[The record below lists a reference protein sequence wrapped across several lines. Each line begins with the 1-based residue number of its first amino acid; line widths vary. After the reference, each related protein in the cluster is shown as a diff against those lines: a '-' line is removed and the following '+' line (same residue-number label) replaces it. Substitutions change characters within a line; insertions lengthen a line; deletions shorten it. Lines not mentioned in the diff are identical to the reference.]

1 MLYIVDMT
9 FKDEIYSLLDDDSL
23 TLVFPTENASRY
35 WLSSFARERCCSI
48 LASRAIAFDRFKEK
62 FSPSDERRPAD
73 KYHRLAFTSSFLE
86 SRNTGMHYLY
96 SDDCSSYFHRFVP
109 FLMGI
114 LPSLAETDSVKVEN
128 GKLRKD
134 LQILKDAYGAFLA
147 KHGLYEPLW
156 EKPSVCNTSDLK
168 GRFVL
173 VGYDADIQMQELM
186 RNLGDVENISTL
198 TLQYPER
205 PGYLKFLTSETE
217 LEALFLKLQELKE
230 KGVPT
235 DDIIISTPA
244 MDEFRPFMERK
255 SREYNTPLTFMRS
268 LKLSETVPGRY
279 LFSVRRCIGEGMSF
293 RSLEA
298 LLLNSSLP
306 FKDMDTNRRLI
317 RFMIDHNH
325 LSGSLDFSDDQ
336 LLKDLS
342 RDARD
347 SNDESML
354 NLYRS
359 LKGALAAV
367 KRSRE
372 GDELIKAIHG
382 LTTLLL
388 GNDEFSASDSQSK
401 DVYSF
406 IISKLAEI
414 SRTLKE
420 CSLSVGNIFSVF
432 MGDVE
437 NLSYV
442 AQEKKNGIRVYEY
455 GQDYLL
461 DVPYHFL
468 VGLND
473 SNALVRKKPL
483 NFLEDYEADG
493 RFGIDVTEHLLA
505 YYQTLSPN
513 AFISGSE
520 TSYLGSQ
527 SSPAFFVKQN
537 AVTGKTLPD
546 VEPVYEKADF
556 VSLIQARQTSFSPKG
571 PDLTKEGPGPVK
583 NPDSQKLSYTVI
595 SGYAKCPY
603 SEYLRQGMTKD
614 VPDDFEPAKQDD
626 QEIGSF
632 LHQVI
637 QAFMANHIDELL
649 NEDLLD
655 DYHAELALILDR
667 MLNENRVFDSYTK
680 ASIRGRYLDSLN
692 GVIDILL
699 TPSRKTGYVGPFIP
713 RRNERKLD
721 VNPNFIGYID
731 TVIEDPNGQTYL
743 LDYKKGYGNATYQL
757 VLYKRLFEEENPDGN
772 VKDCFFYSMR
782 DGVFRGFSPTAW
794 VEQEQKLDAD
804 LELIRTGYR
813 TGNWTATPS
822 RENCQMCSERS
833 VCRRRFNLQ

>member
-1 MLYIVDMT
+1 MYIVNMT
-9 FKDEIYSLLDDDSL
+9 FRDEIFSLLDDDSL

-35 WLSSFARERCCSI
+35 WLSSYARERGCSI
-48 LASRAIAFDRFKEK
+48 LASRAIAFDLFREK
-62 FSPSDERRPAD
+62 FSPSEGRRPAD

-86 SRNTGMHYLY
+86 SGNTGMHYLY
-96 SDDCSSYFHRFVP
+96 SDNCSSYFHRFVP
-109 FLMGI
+109 FLMSI
-114 LPSLAETDSVKVEN
+114 LPSLSEIDSVNVEN
-128 GKLRKD
+128 GKLYSD
-134 LQILKDAYGAFLA
+134 VHLLKSAYGAFLE

-156 EKPSVCNTSDLK
+156 EKCSVGNASDFN
-168 GRFVL
+168 GTFVL

-186 RNLGDVENISTL
+186 EDLGDVENITSL
-198 TLQYPER
+198 SLQSYKRPE
-205 PGYLKFLTSETE
+205 YFKYLTSEAE

-244 MDEFRPFMERK
+244 MDEYRPFMERK

-279 LFSVRRCIGEGMSF
+279 LFSVRRCISEGLSF

-306 FKDMDTNRRLI
+306 FRDMESNRRLI

-354 NLYRS
+354 NLYRN
-359 LKGALAAV
+359 LKSALAAV
-367 KRSRE
+367 RRSRD

-388 GNDEFSASDSQSK
+388 GNDEFSASDAEIK

-414 SRTLKE
+414 GRTLKQ
-420 CSLSVGNIFSVF
+420 CSLSVGNLFSIF

-442 AQEKKNGIRVYEY
+442 AQEKKSGIRVYEY

-473 SNALVRKKPL
+473 SNAVIRKKPL
-483 NFLEDYEADG
+483 NFLEDYEADNPA
-493 RFGIDVTEHLLA
+493 GIDVTEHLLG

-513 AFISGSE
+513 VIISGSE
-520 TSYLGSQ
+520 TSYSGSQ
-527 SSPAFFVKQN
+527 SSPTFFVKQN
-537 AVTGKTLPD
+537 AVTGKTLSD
-546 VEPVYEKADF
+546 GDPVYEKADF
-556 VSLIQARQTSFSPKG
+556 VSFSQARLTSFSPKG

-583 NPDSQKLSYTVI
+583 DPDSRLSYTAI
-595 SGYAKCPY
+595 NGYAKCPY
-603 SEYLRQGMTKD
+603 SEYLRQGLTMD
-614 VPDDFEPAKQDD
+614 VPDAFEPAKQDD

-649 NEDLLD
+649 EEDSLD
-655 DYHAELALILDR
+655 DYHAELALTLDR
-667 MLNENRVFDSYTK
+667 MLEENRVFDSYTK
-680 ASIRGRYLDSLN
+680 SSIRGRYLDSLN
-692 GVIDILL
+692 CVLDILL
-699 TPSRKTGYVGPFIP
+699 TPKRRTGYIGPFIP
-713 RRNERKLD
+713 RRNEQKLD
-721 VNPNFIGYID
+721 GNPNFIGYID
-731 TVIEDPNGQTYL
+731 TVIEDPQGQTYL
-743 LDYKKGYGNATYQL
+743 LDYKKGSGNATYQL
-757 VLYKRLFEEENPDGN
+757 ILYKRLFEEENPDGN
-772 VKDCFFYSMR
+772 VRDCFFYSMK
-782 DGVFRGFSPTAW
+782 DSAFRGFGPNAW

-804 LELIRTGYR
+804 IELTRTGYGI
-813 TGNWTATPS
+813 GNWVATPS
-822 RENCQMCSERS
+822 KENCQLCSERS